1 MADFEGNMEEKDIL
15 ALKREKTGDVVEG
28 QEDVY
33 NLVHEDQSLFDL
45 VPCYITVQDRNYRL
59 IRYNREFSE
68 RFDAKLGDHCYRAY
82 KDRSEKCPVCPVEKT
97 FQDGK
102 SHWSEESGFD
112 KEGKRKYWVVRTNP
126 IKNARGETVAAMELC
141 LDITHMKELEEQLKI
156 SEQKYHA
163 IFDNIPNPVFVLDPV
178 TLEILDCNESVEAV
192 YGYST
197 GEIVGKCFRD
207 LFRPDEKEVNSQ
219 NLRTSAFMDQARHL
233 TKDGRLI
240 YVNIRVSP
248 SKYLGRDAYI
258 VTTSDIT
265 QRVEVEQQ
273 LIQASKMAT
282 LGEMATGIAHELN
295 QPLSVIKTS
304 SNFFTR
310 KVKKEQPIEAKA
322 LATMAEKISSSVDRA
337 ARIINHMREFGRKS
351 LESREEVDV
360 NKVLKDA
367 CGILS
372 QQLKLRGIEVFWS
385 LQKDLPMIMAEPSR
399 LEQVVINLLL
409 NARDAIEDK
418 VTSGEGRRGEEKIF
432 LKSGIEG
439 KSVFVEVE
447 DTGFGIPETVL
458 GKIFEPF
465 FTTKKVGKGTGLG
478 LSISY
483 GIVKDFGGTIEA
495 LSNKGKG
502 ARFVMR
508 FPAAGGE

>member
-1 MADFEGNMEEKDIL
+1 MENTKDSPSGE
-15 ALKREKTGDVVEG
+15 AKEPAMTPWR
-28 QEDVY
+28 EDVER
-33 NLVHEDQSLFDL
+33 LVHEYQDLFEV

-68 RFDAKLGDHCYRAY
+68 NFDAKLGEHCYKAY
-82 KDRSEKCPVCPVEKT
+82 KGRSEKCPVCPVEET
-97 FQDGK
+97 FQDGR
-102 SHWSEESGFD
+102 SHWSEESGLD
-112 KEGKRKYWVVRTNP
+112 KEGKRQFWVVKTNP
-126 IKNARGETVAAMELC
+126 IKNSKGETVAAMELC
-141 LDITHMKELEEQLKI
+141 LDITHMKELEAQLKI

-163 IFDNIPNPVFVLDPV
+163 IFDNIPNPVFVVNASDLGV
-178 TLEILDCNESVEAV
+178 LDCNGSVEAV

-197 GEIVGKCFRD
+197 GEILGKCFLD
-207 LFRPDEKEVNSQ
+207 LFRPEEKEENAQ
-219 NLRTSAFMDQARHL
+219 NLKTSTFMDQVRHL
-233 TKDGRLI
+233 TKDGGTI

-248 SKYLGRDAYI
+248 SKYLGQEAFI

-265 QRVEVEQQ
+265 QRVEMEQQ
-273 LIQASKMAT
+273 LIHASKMAT

-304 SNFFTR
+304 SNFFVR
-310 KVKKEQPIEAKA
+310 KVKKEEPIEAKT
-322 LATMAEKISSSVDRA
+322 LLTMADKISSNVDRA
-337 ARIINHMREFGRKS
+337 TRIINHMREFGRKTF
-351 LESREEVDV
+351 ESREEVDV
-360 NKVLKDA
+360 NKVLRDA
-367 CGILS
+367 YDILG
-372 QQLKLRGIEVFWS
+372 QQFKLRGIEVFWA
-385 LQKDLPMIMAEPSR
+385 LQDGLPMIMAEPSR
-399 LEQVVINLLL
+399 LEQVIINLLV

-418 VTSGEGRRGEEKIF
+418 IGGGKGQRGEEKIF
-432 LKSGIEG
+432 VKSFTEG
-439 KSVFVEVE
+439 KSVVAEVE
-447 DTGFGIPETVL
+447 DTGPGIPGAVM

-465 FTTKKVGKGTGLG
+465 FTTKKAGKGTGLG

>member
-1 MADFEGNMEEKDIL
+1 MADREGKMEEKDIL
-15 ALKREKTGDVVEG
+15 ALKGEKSCDVVEG

-33 NLVHEDQSLFDL
+33 NLVHEYQDLFDL

-68 RFDAKLGDHCYRAY
+68 KFDARLGDYCFRAY

-112 KEGKRKYWVVRTNP
+112 KEGKRKYWVVKTNP
-126 IKNARGETVAAMELC
+126 IKNSRGETVAAMELC

-197 GEIVGKCFRD
+197 SEIVGKCFHD
-207 LFRPDEKEVNSQ
+207 LFRPEEKEVNSQ

-248 SKYLGRDAYI
+248 SKYLGREAYI
-258 VTTSDIT
+258 LTTSDIT

-304 SNFFTR
+304 SNFFMR
-310 KVKKEQPIEAKA
+310 KVKKEQPIEAKV
-322 LATMAEKISSSVDRA
+322 LATMADKISNSVDRA
-337 ARIINHMREFGRKS
+337 TRIINHMREFGRKS
-351 LESREEVDV
+351 FESREEVDV

-367 CGILS
+367 YDILS
-372 QQLKLRGIEVFWS
+372 QQFKLRGIEVFWS

-399 LEQVVINLLL
+399 LEQVVINLFV

-418 VTSGEGRRGEEKIF
+418 ITSGEGRRGEEKIF
-432 LKSGIEG
+432 LKSFTEG
-439 KSVFVEVE
+439 KSVVVEVE
-447 DTGFGIPETVL
+447 DTGPGIPDAVM

-508 FPAAGGE
+508 FPAEGGE